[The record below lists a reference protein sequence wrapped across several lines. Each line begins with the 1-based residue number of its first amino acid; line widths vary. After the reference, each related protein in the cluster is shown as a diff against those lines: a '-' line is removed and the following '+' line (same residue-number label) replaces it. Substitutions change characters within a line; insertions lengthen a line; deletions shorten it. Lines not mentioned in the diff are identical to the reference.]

1 MTHFVAEEKFLNKYL
16 ATLFEYNSWD
26 LNIVAFFYAERF

>member
-1 MTHFVAEEKFLNKYL
+1 MTHFVARESFLNNDL
-16 ATLFEYNSWD
+16 ATLFEHNSWD